1 MDIAPWVQA
10 FAAVVVAV
18 LTYHLVKATREYVR
32 LTHKLAQAAHAQ
44 QEVLAAQRAADY
56 DYLCA
61 LVEQLREQA
70 GSLPLQQDTA
80 PRMLG
85 LSLWTEVDLYDLQ
98 RLAPHQGRAS
108 AAFTVIVHCRWLSN
122 WVRKMEAEASKPPR
136 HDVHWERIPWDEW
149 ARNLAEARKALDRL
163 DDSLTKQPERGTFL
177 PIGLQYEIDG
187 RHVTVTPR

>member
-61 LVEQLREQA
+61 LVEQLR
-70 GSLPLQQDTA
+70 
-80 PRMLG
+80 